1 MNRIPGRFSFFL
13 VAALAIA
20 AAPCAPQTKK
30 SPHTSPGQAL
40 ARVTNI
46 SAHHAGNHTRV
57 VIRVEN
63 SVEYSAAQISDPDR
77 IYVDVQNAKISSQLA
92 GKILD
97 VNDGI
102 VRKVRAAQNQMDVV
116 RVVLDADKAGGYSVA
131 LMPDPYR
138 LVVDVFGPQPA
149 PAATAV
155 NSSST
160 NQQNAAAAGI
170 PVPLAT
176 PGGVASNRGAV
187 NAAST
192 PAEAAP
198 GPLVV
203 SSANPRYF
211 TDGGGRAVYLTGSHH
226 PFDLQDSTESG
237 EFDFDGFLNLLQ
249 TYNHNFF
256 RLWVWESASGAPWT
270 EEEISFSPLPY
281 ARTAPENAIDGGPKF
296 DLTTFNDEFFD
307 RLRSRVAAAGERGIY
322 VSIMLFQGWSI
333 GRKSGFPGN
342 PWPGHP
348 FNSENNV
355 NEIIDNPVGVEDG
368 DYVHTLQVPAITA
381 LQEAYVKR
389 VIDTVNDLD
398 NVLYEIS
405 NESPTGSEDWQ
416 YHFVDFIHSYEATK
430 PKQHPVMM
438 SVEWPGGGNA
448 TLFASAAE
456 AISPN
461 DDDDY
466 TGEGGGPPAASGQ
479 KVIISDTD
487 HLFRDGGS
495 PSWAWK
501 TFTRGLNPISAEDD
515 DSLVNANSPRADV
528 WVAMGQT
535 RGYATRLDLLNM
547 TPRGDLASSN
557 FCLANPNHE
566 YLVYLP
572 EGGDVSVNLS
582 DSSGVFAVEW
592 FNPGT
597 GETFDRGAVTGGT
610 RFFTAPFQGHAVL
623 YLLRK

>member
-1 MNRIPGRFSFFL
+1 M
-13 VAALAIA
+13 
-20 AAPCAPQTKK
+20 
-30 SPHTSPGQAL
+30 
-40 ARVTNI
+40 
-46 SAHHAGNHTRV
+46 
-57 VIRVEN
+57 
-63 SVEYSAAQISDPDR
+63 
-77 IYVDVQNAKISSQLA
+77 
-92 GKILD
+92 
-97 VNDGI
+97 
-102 VRKVRAAQNQMDVV
+102 
-116 RVVLDADKAGGYSVA
+116 
-131 LMPDPYR
+131 
-138 LVVDVFGPQPA
+138 
-149 PAATAV
+149 
-155 NSSST
+155 
-160 NQQNAAAAGI
+160 
-170 PVPLAT
+170 
-176 PGGVASNRGAV
+176 
-187 NAAST
+187 
-192 PAEAAP
+192 
-198 GPLVV
+198 
-203 SSANPRYF
+203 
-211 TDGGGRAVYLTGSHH
+211 
-226 PFDLQDSTESG
+226 
-237 EFDFDGFLNLLQ
+237 
-249 TYNHNFF
+249 
-256 RLWVWESASGAPWT
+256 
-270 EEEISFSPLPY
+270 
-281 ARTAPENAIDGGPKF
+281 
-296 DLTTFNDEFFD
+296 
-307 RLRSRVAAAGERGIY
+307 
-322 VSIMLFQGWSI
+322 
-333 GRKSGFPGN
+333 
-342 PWPGHP
+342 
-348 FNSENNV
+348 
-355 NEIIDNPVGVEDG
+355 
-368 DYVHTLQVPAITA
+368 PAITA

-416 YHFVDFIHSYEATK
+416 YHFVDFIHGYEATK
-430 PKQHPVMM
+430 PKQHPVVM

-466 TGEGGGPPAASGQ
+466 TGEGGGPPVASGQ

-501 TFTRGLNPISAEDD
+501 TFTRGLNPISVEDD
-515 DSLVNANSPRADV
+515 DSVANANSPRADV